1 MKTKTFDCVRMK
13 RQAQQKIRAALAGKS
28 KQQEVA
34 FFRQGAEEFEKRIRA
49 AQSPASS
56 NDREDR

>member
-1 MKTKTFDCVRMK
+1 MRSSIMKTKTFDCVRMK

-34 FFRQGAEEFEKRIRA
+34 YFREGAEEFKK
-49 AQSPASS
+49 
-56 NDREDR
+56 

>member
-34 FFRQGAEEFEKRIRA
+34 YFREGAEEFKKRIRA
-49 AQSPASS
+49 ARAHVPPRDTDA
-56 NDREDR
+56 